1 MLGRSASQ
9 GARMT
14 RLVSALLTALFAVSL
29 SSAAGPLEIFFIDVE
44 GGQSTLIV
52 TPAGE
57 SLLVDA
63 GWDGGRDVERIAAAA
78 RAAGVTSIDY
88 LLITH
93 FHRDHAGGVPELV
106 KRLPVRTFVDHD
118 NAMPGDAGAGP
129 IVAAL
134 APVRSGGK
142 HMVAKPGDRVPLRGV
157 QVDVVSS
164 AGATIA
170 KPLVG
175 SATSNTAC
183 PATAPDAAEPIENP
197 RSTGVV
203 LTFGRFRFVDLG
215 DLSGRSL
222 FALFC
227 PSNLLGRADLYLVP
241 HHGGSDVVYP
251 ATFAVRPRVAI
262 MNNGETKGG
271 AAEAFQALHASQG
284 LEDVWQLHRSLAAGA
299 RNFADARIAN
309 LDEKTAHWIKV
320 SANEDGSFSVTNGR
334 TNETKVYKTKS

>member
-1 MLGRSASQ
+1 MLAATASQ

-14 RLVSALLTALFAVSL
+14 RLASALLAASFAASM
-29 SSAAGPLEIFFIDVE
+29 SAAKPLEIFFIDVE
-44 GGQSTLIV
+44 GGQSTLVV
-52 TPAGE
+52 TPSGE

-63 GWDGGRDVERIAAAA
+63 GYDGGRDVDRIAAAA
-78 RAAGVTSIDY
+78 REAAVTSIDY

-106 KRLPVRTFVDHD
+106 KRLPVRTFVDHE
-118 NAMPGDAGAGP
+118 NAMPGDASAGP
-129 IVAAL
+129 IFASYAR
-134 APVRSGGK
+134 VRGSGK
-142 HMVAKPGDRVPLRGV
+142 HIAAKPGDRLPLRDV

-164 AGATIA
+164 GGATIT
-170 KPLVG
+170 KPLAG
-175 SATSNTAC
+175 NAASNAAC
-183 PATAPDAAEPIENP
+183 PAAAPEPAEPIENP
-197 RSTGVV
+197 RSTGIV

-215 DLSGRSL
+215 DLSGRPL

-251 ATFAVRPRVAI
+251 ATFAIRPRVAI
-262 MNNGETKGG
+262 LNNGETKGG
-271 AAEAFQALHASQG
+271 AAEAFTALRASHG
-284 LEDVWQLHRSLAAGA
+284 LEDVWQLHRSLADGA

-309 LDEKTAHWIKV
+309 LDTKTAHWIRV

-334 TNETKVYKTKS
+334 TRETKAYKSKS